1 MAGTDGLER
10 LEKLCW
16 HLSGWQVDQCSVDRL
31 MTEIRA
37 YVQTHTPEA
46 SAMLAV
52 RLPEALQEPV
62 TAEPSPPDP
71 IVPQESTRGRVRP
84 MVPGGDG
91 PSRTCRTCHGY
102 WALRSTTA
110 IPRASADARASA
122 GCART
127 GASARGAANKRY
139 CGKPPGSPRRRRH
152 EHADPPVRRPARD
165 VRPRRG

>member
-102 WALRSTTA
+102 WALEEYDRDTKGVGGRKSVCRLCENRRKRERRREQAVLRKAARITA
-110 IPRASADARASA
+110 QKAARA
-122 GCART
+122 C
-127 GASARGAANKRY
+127 
-139 CGKPPGSPRRRRH
+139 
-152 EHADPPVRRPARD
+152 
-165 VRPRRG
+165 